1 MASLNGKQIANLK
14 MEKIAKEGKVLKR
27 GEHIHTWRP
36 RYFILFEDGTLVG
49 YKTKPANPGAD
60 FLNIF
65 SVKGS
70 QITKKNFSGK
80 PGFTLRCL
88 QIDAYVD
95 RNFQLE
101 EDSDRDEW
109 CMQIERIGS
118 KVSAQA
124 RIADTTNPDDMSQ
137 FTDPSKTKSKITLED
152 FELLKVL
159 GKGTFGTV
167 MLSKEKSSGE
177 IFAIKVISKEMI
189 IEKDEIK
196 HTLTENKVLQQTKHP
211 FLTGL
216 KYSFQT
222 KDKLC
227 FVMEYVNGGELFF
240 HLSRERRFSEDRSRF
255 YSGEITLGLEY
266 LHSHKII
273 YRDLKLENLL
283 LDQEGHIKLTDF
295 GLCKQDIAYGDTTST
310 FCGTPEYLAPEVI
323 EDDSYGLCVDWWSLG
338 VVLYEMICGR
348 LPFYHQDHDLLFEV
362 ILTKPVR
369 FPHDISGK
377 AMSVLEGLL
386 RKDPSQRL
394 GGGKDGPAEVKS
406 HPFFASID
414 WEKLFNKEIDPP
426 FKPKIKSVTDVS
438 YFDTEFTSENPQ
450 KTLAAAPV
458 STSMGNKMENT
469 FPDFTFVD
477 KDSQL
482 K

>member
-1 MASLNGKQIANLK
+1 MASLDKRIDTIIKQ
-14 MEKIAKEGKVLKR
+14 EKIVKEGKVLKR

-36 RYFILFEDGTLVG
+36 RYFILFEDGTFVG
-49 YKTKPANPGAD
+49 YKVKPASPGTD
-60 FLNIF
+60 CLNIF

-70 QITKKNFSGK
+70 QVTKKNFAGK

-88 QIDAYVD
+88 QIDSYVD

-101 EDSDRDEW
+101 DDPERDAW
-109 CMQIERIGS
+109 CMHIERIGT
-118 KVSAQA
+118 KVKTQNSA
-124 RIADTTNPDDMSQ
+124 PSDDLSIY
-137 FTDPSKTKSKITLED
+137 TDPSKTKTKISLED

-255 YSGEITLGLEY
+255 YAGEITLGLEY

-295 GLCKQDIAYGDTTST
+295 GLCKQDITYGETTST

-323 EDDSYGLCVDWWSLG
+323 EDDSYGLSVDWWSLG
-338 VVLYEMICGR
+338 VVVYEMICGR

-362 ILTKPVR
+362 ILSKPVR

-377 AMSVLEGLL
+377 AISVLEGLL

-394 GGGKDGPAEVKS
+394 GGGKDGPSEVKG
-406 HPFFASID
+406 HPFFASVD
-414 WEKLFNKEIDPP
+414 WEKLFDKEIEPP
-426 FKPKIKSVTDVS
+426 FKPKIKSDTDVS
-438 YFDTEFTSENPQ
+438 YFDPEFTSENPQ
-450 KTLAAAPV
+450 KTLNAAPV
-458 STSMGNKMENT
+458 SSSMDKKMEST
-469 FPDFTFVD
+469 FQDFTYVD
-477 KDSQL
+477 GESHL